1 MRTCAHTQTQA
12 FDAIETIEDDAGSGH
27 SDQEWIVAGNHVVS
41 TLYSAIASNDSAA
54 AAARDAAGGA
64 AATAT
69 TLASAEAVDASI
81 PSDSSAQQSAVALQD
96 ASEAAS
102 LVDEAALLQ
111 LTSGKLGVLSR
122 LLLRWGDAL
131 TLLAKEFAI
140 SPLFDQANEKYAL
153 AQRYAKQLLTS
164 ETGTGLASP
173 NSSSSSLLG
182 RSNAASFASVARLVA
197 SPEQQQQQHEQPSQA
212 TSVMAASSPPKAS
225 FANAV
230 PASSTS
236 PVTFMLG
243 APPPPPPVNLQ
254 LHLLALRRCGSGLSR
269 CAAVRV
275 RSEGEYCSSLF
286 SLSTQRFEEAQS
298 AIFRYWPSLSPD
310 ARRARR
316 NPSIGTPSPPQSAAI
331 NGNVTTAA
339 PAAAPSSLQSSSE
352 LAPAVSTPERSPG
365 RTNDT
370 SSTDSS
376 VDDGGSLQR
385 SANQKEGAALLVP
398 LLLDWGQALQRHAK
412 VKEEIGEVR
421 SALRVFQQATQKY
434 SQASRADTTCVV
446 ALNKCVCH
454 HHHCC
459 CCRLGE
465 CRVRG

>member
-1 MRTCAHTQTQA
+1 MDARSSDIDIDIRRVCGCVDCIHALTHTRGRACMRTCAHTQTQA
-12 FDAIETIEDDAGSGH
+12 FDAIETIEDDTGSGH

-54 AAARDAAGGA
+54 AARDAAGGA

-69 TLASAEAVDASI
+69 TPASAEAVDASI
-81 PSDSSAQQSAVALQD
+81 PSESSAQQSPSAVALQD
-96 ASEAAS
+96 ASEASEAAS

-197 SPEQQQQQHEQPSQA
+197 SPEQQQQQHEQPSPA
-212 TSVMAASSPPKAS
+212 PGVMAASSPPKAS

-339 PAAAPSSLQSSSE
+339 PAPSSSE

-376 VDDGGSLQR
+376 VDDGSSLQR

-412 VKEEIGEVR
+412 VKEEIEFMVR
-421 SALRVFQQATQKY
+421 QTR
-434 SQASRADTTCVV
+434 
-446 ALNKCVCH
+446 
-454 HHHCC
+454 
-459 CCRLGE
+459 E
-465 CRVRG
+465 